1 MVYYFSKEIKSTSNK
16 HAHALS
22 MPRLNPRL
30 LMYSSLGVELGLSVV
45 VGFWLGSWLDGVF
58 DTDPWLLFV
67 FGLAGI
73 VAGYRSI
80 YRLHRRV
87 QQDSREES
95 GDSTSST
102 PNNG

>member
-1 MVYYFSKEIKSTSNK
+1 MLVPGAGPLPWVPSVRCSRPSRERRT
-16 HAHALS
+16 
-22 MPRLNPRL
+22 PRSAR
-30 LMYSSLGVELGLSVV
+30 VELGLSVV

>member
-1 MVYYFSKEIKSTSNK
+1 MCGILFFERNQVHSNK
-16 HAHALS
+16 HSQHAQTQPPLADVQFIGRGTR
-22 MPRLNPRL
+22 PFRGGRILAGKLAGR
-30 LMYSSLGVELGLSVV
+30 
-45 VGFWLGSWLDGVF
+45 F